1 MKKNLFE
8 KIKIAIFL
16 AILVVPGLVFYL
28 MCAVNPENFRK
39 LTFDES
45 ENRNPAEFPT
55 VEEMAKSGNPLM
67 DYYNDRVPFRLGVI
81 KTYRKLN
88 GTMETSY
95 RENLAPTLAKVF
107 YVEPTKQ
114 LALADGEE
122 SEISETEE
130 YYAQDELDNFTGS
143 IPGTDEADHFVYD
156 GTELTSERN
165 SGLTGKNNPSEESKG
180 KEEKGSE
187 KTSEKTTEKD
197 SENKSEKASENSSE
211 LPEKMSDIAQ
221 NADPDANPG
230 TDQATDPNGNT
241 GTDANG
247 NPGTDPNAQPAAEQ
261 QQVQTPVIPEPP
273 QVALVTPPAAA
284 VESGDYFAPITSG
297 QTLFGRDNW
306 FFLNDGRN
314 LAYYTGEN
322 ILSNGDMAAY
332 LKRMETLNAI
342 CAQRGIILG
351 FIICPDKN
359 QIYTEYMPTLPRVNT
374 YTRVHRFAD
383 YVRTAD
389 PGIHLS
395 YPLYELV
402 NAKAVGQPY
411 YKYDTHWNNLGAFV
425 GLQNLY
431 ANMGLP
437 ATGLESVGISE
448 MSGIFASDLAR
459 LGNID
464 ISDYPGDKDYS
475 VSYRPEVNVTSRSGS
490 GNDAVY
496 TSTTDNPNGL
506 KLALVG
512 DSYRV
517 LMVPYVEKDFS
528 QSTVMHRNS
537 VPTAA
542 AQIKEC
548 NVLIVECVERYDKEM
563 FANLNQLITILQ
575 N

>member
-156 GTELTSERN
+156 GTELTSEKN

-187 KTSEKTTEKD
+187 KSSEKTTEKD

-221 NADPDANPG
+221 NADPDGNPG
-230 TDQATDPNGNT
+230 TDQATDQNGNT
-241 GTDANG
+241 
-247 NPGTDPNAQPAAEQ
+247 GTDPNAQPAAEQ

>member
-55 VEEMAKSGNPLM
+55 VEEMARSGNPLM

-143 IPGTDEADHFVYD
+143 IPGTDETDHFVYD
-156 GTELTSERN
+156 GTELTSEKN
-165 SGLTGKNNPSEESKG
+165 SGLTGKNNSSEERKG

-187 KTSEKTTEKD
+187 KTSEKTPEKD

-221 NADPDANPG
+221 NADPGANPG

-247 NPGTDPNAQPAAEQ
+247 NAGTDPNAQPATEQ

-314 LAYYTGEN
+314 LTYYTGEN

>member
-55 VEEMAKSGNPLM
+55 VEEMAKTGNPLM

-95 RENLAPTLAKVF
+95 REYLAPTLAKVF

-156 GTELTSERN
+156 GTELTSEKN
-165 SGLTGKNNPSEESKG
+165 GGLTGKNNPSEESKG

-230 TDQATDPNGNT
+230 TNQATDPNGNT

-537 VPTAA
+537 VPAAA

>member
-156 GTELTSERN
+156 GTELTSEKN

-221 NADPDANPG
+221 NADPDGNPG
-230 TDQATDPNGNT
+230 TDQATDQNGNT
-241 GTDANG
+241 
-247 NPGTDPNAQPAAEQ
+247 GTDPNAQPAAEQ

>member
-156 GTELTSERN
+156 GTELTSEKN

-211 LPEKMSDIAQ
+211 LPEKMSDIVQ
-221 NADPDANPG
+221 NANPD
-230 TDQATDPNGNT
+230 
-241 GTDANG
+241 
-247 NPGTDPNAQPAAEQ
+247 AQPAAEQ

-528 QSTVMHRNS
+528 RSTVMHRNS

>member
-95 RENLAPTLAKVF
+95 RENLAPTIAKVF
-107 YVEPTKQ
+107 YVEPKKQ

-156 GTELTSERN
+156 GTELTSEKN
-165 SGLTGKNNPSEESKG
+165 GGLTGKNNPSEESKG

-221 NADPDANPG
+221 NA
-230 TDQATDPNGNT
+230 
-241 GTDANG
+241 
-247 NPGTDPNAQPAAEQ
+247 DPNAQPAAEQ

-464 ISDYPGDKDYS
+464 ISGYPGDKDYS
-475 VSYRPEVNVTSRSGS
+475 VYYRPEVTVTSRSGS

>member
-156 GTELTSERN
+156 GTELTSEKN
-165 SGLTGKNNPSEESKG
+165 GGLTGKNNPSEESKG

-221 NADPDANPG
+221 NADPD
-230 TDQATDPNGNT
+230 
-241 GTDANG
+241 
-247 NPGTDPNAQPAAEQ
+247 AQPAAEQ

-359 QIYTEYMPTLPRVNT
+359 QIYTENMPTLPRVNT

-475 VSYRPEVNVTSRSGS
+475 ISYRPEVNVTSRSGS